1 MIKIKRKKEFILAV
15 IMIVIGMFL
24 ILYDGIIMNLPA
36 VDRGGYFNR
45 PDVWIRFWA
54 LLLVIDSVVVLI
66 RSIVKEPEGGVEK
79 PFYIDLTITLIA
91 LSLLLYIF
99 LLPAIGFIPSTFLIV
114 LFLNIMFVLRERR
127 QKITEVPKPELLKMI
142 GFSVLYSAVLVVVLY
157 FVFAHGLKVVFP
169 S

>member
-1 MIKIKRKKEFILAV
+1 MIKIKRKKEFILAI

>member
-1 MIKIKRKKEFILAV
+1 MIKIKRKKEFILAI

-24 ILYDGIIMNLPA
+24 ILYDGIIMNLPT